1 MVMDRIKEIWIG
13 SEIKSAIIGI
23 DEKDKEENDS
33 SDVIVTFENGEKYV
47 TTFYTYKNIEWLR
60 NKNA

>member
-1 MVMDRIKEIWIG
+1 MDRIKEIWIG